1 MNLLMK
7 ITIADSIEM
16 IIGIK
21 ASMEKIM
28 PNINHP
34 ITILNNKPSNN
45 KVIPDKNT

>member
-1 MNLLMK
+1 MK
-7 ITIADSIEM
+7 ITTANSIEM

-21 ASMEKIM
+21 ASMEKII

-34 ITILNNKPSNN
+34 SIILNNKPRNN